1 MRHDSPDP
9 TTARWQSADGLSLFY
24 RDFGSPDSATPPILC
39 LPGLTRNS
47 RDFIPFARRLAP
59 RHRVLCP
66 DLRGRG
72 HSDPDPD
79 WRNYQPPTYVA
90 DTWRLLD
97 TLGLERVVVVGT
109 SLGGLMAM
117 IMAAQQPGRLAGVVL
132 NDIGPEIAPEG
143 LARIRGYAGRLPPVS
158 DWAAA
163 TAQIRGIY
171 GLALPDLDEDAWL
184 DYAHR
189 SYREDE
195 QGQPRLDYDPAIGR
209 AVQDVSGEAPD
220 PWPLFGALTMPTLA
234 LRGALSDILSEATLT
249 RMQAE
254 KPELRVAVIPGRGHV
269 PQLDE
274 PTSIAAIDAFLASL
288 LTQGRC

>member
-1 MRHDSPDP
+1 MHDDSPDHM
-9 TTARWQSADGLSLFY
+9 TAHWQSEDGLSLFY
-24 RDFGSPDSATPPILC
+24 RDFGGPEAAGLPVLC

-47 RDFIPFARRLAP
+47 RDFIPLAQRLAP

-72 HSDPDPD
+72 YSAPDPD

-97 TLGLERVVVVGT
+97 TLGLERVIVVGT

-117 IMAAQQPGRLAGVVL
+117 IMAAQQPNRLAGVVL

-143 LARIRGYAGRLPPVS
+143 LARIRGYAGLLPPVS

-163 TAQIRGIY
+163 SAQIREVYEI
-171 GLALPDLDEDAWL
+171 ALPDLDDAAWL
-184 DYAHR
+184 EYARR
-189 SYREDE
+189 SYREDA
-195 QGQPRLDYDPAIGR
+195 QGRPRLDYDPAIGR
-209 AVQDVSGEAPD
+209 AVQEVSGEAPD
-220 PWPLFGALTMPTLA
+220 PWPLFRALSMPTLA
-234 LRGALSDILSEATLT
+234 LRGALSDILSAATLA

-254 KPELRVAVIPGRGHV
+254 KPDLRVAVIPGRGHV
-269 PQLDE
+269 PLLDE
-274 PTSIAAIDAFLASL
+274 PASVAAIDDFLASL
-288 LTQGRC
+288 AHGGGA

>member
-1 MRHDSPDP
+1 MQAE
-9 TTARWQSADGLSLFY
+9 TTDHLTGTWHSEDGLELFY
-24 RDFGSPDSATPPILC
+24 RDFGAPDASGTPILC

-47 RDFIPFARRLAP
+47 RDFVPLARRLAG

-72 HSDPDPD
+72 FSATDPD

-97 TLGLERVVVVGT
+97 TLGLDQVIVVGT

-143 LARIRGYAGRLPPVS
+143 LARIRGYAGRLPPVA

-163 TAQIRGIY
+163 TAQIREIY
-171 GLALPDLDEDAWL
+171 RIALPDLDEQAWL
-184 DYAHR
+184 EYARR
-189 SYREDE
+189 SYREDAE
-195 QGQPRLDYDPAIGR
+195 GRPRLDYDPAIGR
-209 AVQDVSGEAPD
+209 AVQEVSGEAPD
-220 PWPLFGALTMPTLA
+220 PWPLFRALVMPTLA
-234 LRGALSDILSEATLT
+234 LRGELSDILSESTLA
-249 RMQAE
+249 RMQRE
-254 KPELRVAVIPGRGHV
+254 KPDLRVAVIPGRGHV
-269 PQLDE
+269 PLLDE
-274 PTSIAAIDAFLASL
+274 AESLAAIDSFLAT
-288 LTQGRC
+288 LTDGPR